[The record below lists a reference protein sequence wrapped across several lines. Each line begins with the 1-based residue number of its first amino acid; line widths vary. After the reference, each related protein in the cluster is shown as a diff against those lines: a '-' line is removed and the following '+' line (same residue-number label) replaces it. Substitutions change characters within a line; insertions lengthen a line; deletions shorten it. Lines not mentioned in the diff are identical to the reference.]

1 MIFIVSVPHIDV
13 NEKTAVVSEVLVEVG
28 QSVDANTELAVV
40 DSLKVAVSITPESS
54 GYIRKILVKESNEV
68 EVGQTMFILSDSMDE
83 LIDDGAFNAQSTKPD
98 INSDSTKERQVK
110 VKKITAKARS
120 LAKEE
125 NLDLA
130 DIQPVDGIIGVQE
143 ILNHLNKTC
152 HSEESSPIE
161 VPHNK
166 RKLSNVEKGTLLT
179 VNWSKENAIPAYLET
194 VIDISPLKKRAQ
206 QIKRENDW
214 FFDPTFSL
222 LAWLYVQYVA
232 ANNQLNSTCI
242 ENHIINYSQINL
254 GFTVN
259 VKGQIYMPVLHKA
272 DALDQINFVE
282 AIIDL
287 QRKSI
292 KNKLTPAELK
302 GMTIG
307 ITSLAA
313 FNITKHQP
321 ILPPYTSVMLAHSN
335 SLPFDAQDHEYS
347 ILGVTYDHRIHNGVS
362 VSDLLL
368 NISHQISN
376 L

>member
-1 MIFIVSVPHIDV
+1 MIFTVSVPHIDV

-28 QSVDANTELAVV
+28 QSVDTNTELAVV

-54 GYIRKILVKESNEV
+54 GYIRKILVKESDEV
-68 EVGQTMFILSDSMDE
+68 EVGRTMFILSDSMDE
-83 LIDDGAFNAQSTKPD
+83 LIDEDVFNAQSIKKD
-98 INSDSTKERQVK
+98 INSDSTKKDQVE
-110 VKKITAKARS
+110 VKKITAKAQS
-120 LAKEE
+120 LAKEKG
-125 NLDLA
+125 LDLA
-130 DIQPVDGIIGVQE
+130 NVQPVDGVISVQE
-143 ILNHLNKTC
+143 IMNHLNKTW

-179 VNWSKENAIPAYLET
+179 INWSKENAIPAYLET

-272 DALDQINFVE
+272 DALCQINFVE
-282 AIIDL
+282 AIINL

-321 ILPPYTSVMLAHSN
+321 ILPPYTSIMLAHSN
-335 SLPFDAQDHEYS
+335 SLPFDAHGHEYS
-347 ILGVTYDHRIHNGVS
+347 ILGVTYDHRIHNGAS
-362 VSDLLL
+362 VSNLLQ
-368 NISHQISN
+368 NISQQISN

>member
-1 MIFIVSVPHIDV
+1 MIFTVSVPHIDV

-28 QSVDANTELAVV
+28 QSVDTNTELAVV

-54 GYIRKILVKESNEV
+54 GYIRKILVKESDEV
-68 EVGQTMFILSDSMDE
+68 EVGRTMFILSDSMDE
-83 LIDDGAFNAQSTKPD
+83 LIDEDVFNAQSIKKD
-98 INSDSTKERQVK
+98 QVE
-110 VKKITAKARS
+110 VKKITAKAQS
-120 LAKEE
+120 LAKEKG
-125 NLDLA
+125 LDLA
-130 DIQPVDGIIGVQE
+130 NVQPVDGVISVQE
-143 ILNHLNKTC
+143 IMNHLNKTW

-179 VNWSKENAIPAYLET
+179 INWSKENAIPAYLET
-194 VIDISPLKKRAQ
+194 VIDISPLKKRAK

-272 DALDQINFVE
+272 DALYQINFVE
-282 AIIDL
+282 AIINL

-321 ILPPYTSVMLAHSN
+321 ILPPYTSIMLAHSN
-335 SLPFDAQDHEYS
+335 SLPFDAHGHEYS
-347 ILGVTYDHRIHNGVS
+347 ILGVTYDHRIHNGAS
-362 VSDLLL
+362 VSNLLQ
-368 NISHQISN
+368 NISQQISN

>member
-28 QSVDANTELAVV
+28 QSVDVNTELAVV

-54 GYIRKILVKESNEV
+54 GYIRKILVKESDEV
-68 EVGQTMFILSDSMDE
+68 EAGQTMFILSDSMEE
-83 LIDDGAFNAQSTKPD
+83 LIDDCAFNAQSTKPD
-98 INSDSTKERQVK
+98 INCDSTKERQVK

-152 HSEESSPIE
+152 HSEELSQIE

-166 RKLSNVEKGTLLT
+166 RKLSNVERGTLLT
-179 VNWSKENAIPAYLET
+179 INWSKENAIPAYLET

-272 DALDQINFVE
+272 DALCQINFVE
-282 AIIDL
+282 AIINL

-321 ILPPYTSVMLAHSN
+321 ILPPYTSIMLAHSN
-335 SLPFDAQDHEYS
+335 SLPFDAHGHEYS
-347 ILGVTYDHRIHNGVS
+347 ILGVTYDHRIHNGAS
-362 VSDLLL
+362 VSNLLQ
-368 NISHQISN
+368 NISQQISN

>member
-1 MIFIVSVPHIDV
+1 MIFTVSVPHIDV

-28 QSVDANTELAVV
+28 QSVDTNTELAVV

-54 GYIRKILVKESNEV
+54 GYIRKILVKESDEV
-68 EVGQTMFILSDSMDE
+68 EVGRAMFILSDSMDE
-83 LIDDGAFNAQSTKPD
+83 LIDEDVFNAQSIKKD
-98 INSDSTKERQVK
+98 INSDSTKKDQVE
-110 VKKITAKARS
+110 VKKITAKAQS
-120 LAKEE
+120 LAKEKG
-125 NLDLA
+125 LDLA
-130 DIQPVDGIIGVQE
+130 NVQPVDGVISVQE
-143 ILNHLNKTC
+143 IMNHLNKTW

-179 VNWSKENAIPAYLET
+179 INWSKENAIPAYLET

-272 DALDQINFVE
+272 DALSQINFVE
-282 AIIDL
+282 AIINL

-321 ILPPYTSVMLAHSN
+321 ILPPYTSIMLAHSN
-335 SLPFDAQDHEYS
+335 SLPFDAHGHEYS

-362 VSDLLL
+362 VSDLLQ

-376 L
+376 F